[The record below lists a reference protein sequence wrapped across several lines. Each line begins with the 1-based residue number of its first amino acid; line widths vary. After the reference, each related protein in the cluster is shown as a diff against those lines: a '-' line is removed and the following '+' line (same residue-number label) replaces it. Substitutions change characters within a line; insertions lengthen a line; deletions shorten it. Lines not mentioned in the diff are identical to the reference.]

1 MARQRPYKLF
11 DRWANRKN
19 WDPYLLNNDTFLDY
33 FYRLE
38 EICINMFEWKNI
50 PDTIDA
56 RFLELTL
63 CEYGFAVYFNEE
75 DIGNVALT
83 CALGGPLNIYR
94 EPIYRR
100 AYANNGFQRELNEDN
115 SVLIFNNYLH
125 HPSILTIMLFAR
137 RLAEIER
144 TIDVNVKAQKTPVV
158 ITCDET
164 QLLTVKNAYKDMSEN
179 VPVIV
184 GSKNMDWKNIS
195 ALQTGAPF
203 VSLELN
209 NLKRQIWQEA
219 MTFFGV
225 SNSNT
230 EKKERQIGL
239 EVSTNLGSVIAQRYV
254 MLNARR
260 EAANKINKMFGTD
273 IEVNFRQDF
282 STFNID
288 MPTTTDYN
296 IEEETE
302 MITGNEEGSDDN
314 G

>member
-1 MARQRPYKLF
+1 MPRQRPYKMF

-38 EICINMFEWKNI
+38 EICINMFSWENV
-50 PDTIDA
+50 PDTIDPG
-56 RFLELTL
+56 FLELTL

-83 CALGGPLNIYR
+83 CALGGPLDIYR

-100 AYANNGFQRELNEDN
+100 AYANNGFQRELDNKN

-125 HPSILTIMLFAR
+125 QPSILTIMLFAR

-158 ITCDET
+158 ITCDES
-164 QLLTVKNAYKDMSEN
+164 QLLTVKNAYKDMAEN
-179 VPVIV
+179 VPVII

-195 ALQTGAPF
+195 AMQTGAPF

-225 SNSNT
+225 SNTNT

-239 EVSTNLGSVIAQRYV
+239 EVSTNLGAVMAQRYV
-254 MLNARR
+254 MLNSRR
-260 EAANKINKMFGTD
+260 EAAKKINKMFGTN

-282 STFNID
+282 EMFNID

-296 IEEETE
+296 INRESELLL
-302 MITGNEEGSDDN
+302 EEGENN

>member
-1 MARQRPYKLF
+1 MPRQRPYKLF

-19 WDPYLLNNDTFLDY
+19 WEPYLLNNDTFLDY

-38 EICINMFEWKNI
+38 EICINMFSWENV
-50 PDTIDA
+50 PDTIDP

-83 CALGGPLNIYR
+83 CALGGPLDIYR

-100 AYANNGFQRELNEDN
+100 AYANNGFQRELDNTN

-125 HPSILTIMLFAR
+125 QPSILTIMLFAR

-158 ITCDET
+158 ITCDES
-164 QLLTVKNAYKDMSEN
+164 QLLTVKNAYKDMAEN
-179 VPVIV
+179 VPVII

-195 ALQTGAPF
+195 ALQTGAPL

-225 SNSNT
+225 SNTNT

-239 EVSTNLGSVIAQRYV
+239 EVSTNLGAVMAQRYV
-254 MLNARR
+254 MLNSRR
-260 EAANKINKMFGTD
+260 EAAKKINKMFGTN

-282 STFNID
+282 EMFNVD

-296 IEEETE
+296 ISRESE
-302 MITGNEEGSDDN
+302 MLLEEGENN

>member
-1 MARQRPYKLF
+1 MPRQRPYKMF

-38 EICINMFEWKNI
+38 EICINMFSWENV
-50 PDTIDA
+50 PDTIDP

-83 CALGGPLNIYR
+83 CALGGPLDIYR

-100 AYANNGFQRELNEDN
+100 AYANNGFQRELDNKN

-125 HPSILTIMLFAR
+125 QPSILTIMLFAR

-158 ITCDET
+158 ITCDES
-164 QLLTVKNAYKDMSEN
+164 QLLTVKNAYKDMAEN
-179 VPVIV
+179 VPVII

-195 ALQTGAPF
+195 AMQTGAPF

-225 SNSNT
+225 SNTNT

-239 EVSTNLGSVIAQRYV
+239 EVSTNLGAVMAQRYV
-254 MLNARR
+254 MLNSRR
-260 EAANKINKMFGTD
+260 EAAKKINKMFGTN

-282 STFNID
+282 EMFNID
-288 MPTTTDYN
+288 MPTTTGYN
-296 IEEETE
+296 INRESE
-302 MITGNEEGSDDN
+302 MLLEEGENN

>member
-1 MARQRPYKLF
+1 MPRQRPYKMF

-38 EICINMFEWKNI
+38 EICINMFSWENV
-50 PDTIDA
+50 PETIDP

-83 CALGGPLNIYR
+83 CALGGPLDIYR

-100 AYANNGFQRELNEDN
+100 AYANNGFQRELDNKN

-125 HPSILTIMLFAR
+125 QPSILTIMLFAR

-158 ITCDET
+158 ITCDES
-164 QLLTVKNAYKDMSEN
+164 QLLTVKNAYKDMAEN
-179 VPVIV
+179 VPVII

-195 ALQTGAPF
+195 AMQTGAPF

-225 SNSNT
+225 SNTNT

-239 EVSTNLGSVIAQRYV
+239 EVSTNLGDVMAQRYV
-254 MLNARR
+254 MLNSRR
-260 EAANKINKMFGTD
+260 EAAKKINKMFGTN

-282 STFNID
+282 EMFNVD

-296 IEEETE
+296 ISRESE
-302 MITGNEEGSDDN
+302 MLLEEGENN

>member
-1 MARQRPYKLF
+1 MPRQRPYKMF

-38 EICINMFEWKNI
+38 EICINMFSWENV
-50 PDTIDA
+50 PDTIDP

-83 CALGGPLNIYR
+83 CALGGPLDIYR

-100 AYANNGFQRELNEDN
+100 AYANNGFQRELDNKN

-125 HPSILTIMLFAR
+125 QPSILTIMLFAR

-158 ITCDET
+158 ITCDES
-164 QLLTVKNAYKDMSEN
+164 QLLTVKNAYKDMAEN
-179 VPVIV
+179 VPVII

-195 ALQTGAPF
+195 ALQTGAPL

-225 SNSNT
+225 SNTNT

-239 EVSTNLGSVIAQRYV
+239 EVSTNLGAVMAQRYV
-254 MLNARR
+254 MLNSRR
-260 EAANKINKMFGTD
+260 EAAKKINKMFGTN

-282 STFNID
+282 EMFNVD

-296 IEEETE
+296 ISRENEMLLEEDE
-302 MITGNEEGSDDN
+302 NN

>member
-1 MARQRPYKLF
+1 MPRQRPYKLF

-19 WDPYLLNNDTFLDY
+19 WEPYLLNNDTFLDY

-38 EICINMFEWKNI
+38 EICINMFSWENV
-50 PDTIDA
+50 PDTIDP

-83 CALGGPLNIYR
+83 CALGGPLDIYR
-94 EPIYRR
+94 TPIYRR
-100 AYANNGFQRELNEDN
+100 AYANNGFQRELDNTN

-125 HPSILTIMLFAR
+125 QPSILTIMLFAR

-158 ITCDET
+158 ITCDES
-164 QLLTVKNAYKDMSEN
+164 QLLTVKNAYKDMAEN
-179 VPVIV
+179 VPVII

-195 ALQTGAPF
+195 AMQTGAPF

-225 SNSNT
+225 SNTNT

-239 EVSTNLGSVIAQRYV
+239 EVSTNLGAVMAQRYV
-254 MLNARR
+254 MLNSRR
-260 EAANKINKMFGTD
+260 EAAKKINKMFGTN

-282 STFNID
+282 EMFNVD

-296 IEEETE
+296 ISRESE
-302 MITGNEEGSDDN
+302 MLLEEGENN

>member
-1 MARQRPYKLF
+1 MPRQRPYKMF

-38 EICINMFEWKNI
+38 EICINMFSWENV
-50 PDTIDA
+50 PETIDP

-83 CALGGPLNIYR
+83 CALGGPLDIYR

-100 AYANNGFQRELNEDN
+100 AYANNGFQRELDNKN

-125 HPSILTIMLFAR
+125 QPSILTIMLFAR

-158 ITCDET
+158 ITCDES
-164 QLLTVKNAYKDMSEN
+164 QLLTVKNAYKDMAEN
-179 VPVIV
+179 VPVII

-195 ALQTGAPF
+195 AMQTGAPF

-225 SNSNT
+225 SNTNT

-239 EVSTNLGSVIAQRYV
+239 EVSTNLGAVMAQRYV
-254 MLNARR
+254 MLNSRR
-260 EAANKINKMFGTD
+260 EAAKKINKMFGTN

-282 STFNID
+282 EMFNVD

-296 IEEETE
+296 ISRESE
-302 MITGNEEGSDDN
+302 MLLEEGENN

>member
-1 MARQRPYKLF
+1 MPRQRPYKLF

-38 EICINMFEWKNI
+38 EICINMFSWENV
-50 PDTIDA
+50 PDTIA
-56 RFLELTL
+56 PRFLELTL

-83 CALGGPLNIYR
+83 CALGGPLDIYR

-100 AYANNGFQRELNEDN
+100 AYANNGFQRELDNKN

-125 HPSILTIMLFAR
+125 QPSILTIMLFAR

-158 ITCDET
+158 ITCDES
-164 QLLTVKNAYKDMSEN
+164 QLLTVKNAYKDMAEN
-179 VPVIV
+179 VPVII

-195 ALQTGAPF
+195 AMQTGAPF

-225 SNSNT
+225 SNTNT

-239 EVSTNLGSVIAQRYV
+239 EVSTNLGAVMAQRYV
-254 MLNARR
+254 MLNSRR
-260 EAANKINKMFGTD
+260 EAAKKINKMFGTN

-282 STFNID
+282 EMFNID

-296 IEEETE
+296 INRESELLL
-302 MITGNEEGSDDN
+302 EEGENN

>member
-1 MARQRPYKLF
+1 MPRQRPYKLF

-38 EICINMFEWKNI
+38 EICINMFSWENV
-50 PDTIDA
+50 PDTIDP

-83 CALGGPLNIYR
+83 CALGGPLDIYR

-100 AYANNGFQRELNEDN
+100 AYANNGFQRELDNKN

-125 HPSILTIMLFAR
+125 QPSILTIMLFAR

-158 ITCDET
+158 ITCDES
-164 QLLTVKNAYKDMSEN
+164 QLLTVKNAYKDMAEN
-179 VPVIV
+179 VPVII

-195 ALQTGAPF
+195 AMQTGAPF

-225 SNSNT
+225 SNTNT

-239 EVSTNLGSVIAQRYV
+239 EVSTNLGAVMAQRYV
-254 MLNARR
+254 MLNSRR
-260 EAANKINKMFGTD
+260 EAAKKINKMFGAN

-282 STFNID
+282 EMFNVD

-296 IEEETE
+296 ISRESE
-302 MITGNEEGSDDN
+302 MLLEEGENN

>member
-1 MARQRPYKLF
+1 MPRQRPYKLF

-38 EICINMFEWKNI
+38 EICINMFSWENV
-50 PDTIDA
+50 PDTIDP
-56 RFLELTL
+56 RFIELTL

-83 CALGGPLNIYR
+83 CALGGPLDIYR

-100 AYANNGFQRELNEDN
+100 AYANNGFQRELDNTN

-125 HPSILTIMLFAR
+125 QPSILTIMLFAR

-158 ITCDET
+158 ITCDES
-164 QLLTVKNAYKDMSEN
+164 QLLTVKNAYKDMAEN
-179 VPVIV
+179 VPVII

-195 ALQTGAPF
+195 ALQTGAPL

-225 SNSNT
+225 SNTNT

-239 EVSTNLGSVIAQRYV
+239 EVSTNLGAVMAQRYV
-254 MLNARR
+254 MLNSRR
-260 EAANKINKMFGTD
+260 EAAKKINKMFGTN

-282 STFNID
+282 EMFNVD

-296 IEEETE
+296 ISRESE
-302 MITGNEEGSDDN
+302 MLLEEGENN

>member
-1 MARQRPYKLF
+1 MPRQRPYKMF

-19 WDPYLLNNDTFLDY
+19 WEPYLLNNDTFLDY

-38 EICINMFEWKNI
+38 EICINMFSWENV
-50 PDTIDA
+50 PDTIDP

-83 CALGGPLNIYR
+83 CALGGPLDIYR

-100 AYANNGFQRELNEDN
+100 AYANNGFQRELDNKN

-125 HPSILTIMLFAR
+125 QPSILTIMLFAR

-158 ITCDET
+158 ITCDES
-164 QLLTVKNAYKDMSEN
+164 QLLTVKNAYKDMAEN
-179 VPVIV
+179 VPVII

-195 ALQTGAPF
+195 AMQTGAPF

-225 SNSNT
+225 SNTNT

-239 EVSTNLGSVIAQRYV
+239 EVSTNLGAVMAQRYV
-254 MLNARR
+254 MLNSRR
-260 EAANKINKMFGTD
+260 EAAKKINKMFGTN

-282 STFNID
+282 EMFNID

-296 IEEETE
+296 INRESE
-302 MITGNEEGSDDN
+302 MLLEEGENN

>member
-1 MARQRPYKLF
+1 MPRQRPYKLF

-19 WDPYLLNNDTFLDY
+19 WDPYLLNNDTFMDY

-38 EICINMFEWKNI
+38 EICINMFSWENV
-50 PDTIDA
+50 PDTIDP

-100 AYANNGFQRELNEDN
+100 AYANNHFQRELDNTN

-125 HPSILTIMLFAR
+125 QPSILTIILFAR

-158 ITCDET
+158 ITCDES
-164 QLLTVKNAYKDMSEN
+164 QLLTVKNAYKDMAEN
-179 VPVIV
+179 VPVII

-195 ALQTGAPF
+195 ALQTGAPL

-225 SNSNT
+225 SNTNT

-239 EVSTNLGSVIAQRYV
+239 EVSTNLGAVMAQRYV
-254 MLNARR
+254 MLNSRR
-260 EAANKINKMFGTD
+260 EAAKKINKMFGTN

-282 STFNID
+282 EMFNID

-296 IEEETE
+296 INRESE
-302 MITGNEEGSDDN
+302 MLLEEGENN